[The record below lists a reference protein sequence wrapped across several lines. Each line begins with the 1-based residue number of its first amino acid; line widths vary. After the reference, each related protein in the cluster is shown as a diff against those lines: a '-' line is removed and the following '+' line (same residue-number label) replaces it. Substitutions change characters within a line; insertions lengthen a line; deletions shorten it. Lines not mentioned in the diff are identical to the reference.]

1 MSSFA
6 LFAAIIILLP
16 TIQQI
21 VATQVPIFQF
31 DDPYQCRA
39 SSGTYCFVSTLR
51 RTPENVRT
59 NPRRLSVH
67 FRRELLEWGLCTKQC
82 GGDVAHLTKADRAL
96 LKRPHF
102 STSNYSYPDHY
113 FPERIYMEKLFGDLM
128 QVCVNYRLL
137 ALYNVTG
144 YPDLENC
151 ITGTHVPWQFFDWY
165 GCFFY
170 MILFT
175 SIISFSMCNVLD
187 LCGYKIVRAAS
198 IRRNWIRLT
207 RYGTEDNI
215 SEIRCIEGLR
225 FLLILATIAFNCF
238 MLMITFPVDNP
249 EKVEQLLNHPLVLNV
264 LSCMFWIIP
273 AFLTIDGFLLM
284 SHFLNFREKR
294 DDFCARYFRYQFVNR
309 LVDSYPLYTMVLL
322 YTSIMDTV
330 WGGAPSVGRY
340 LMMTREARFC
350 RKNVWSNLLL
360 VNNYPSTSLEMCYA
374 PGWYFAASTHMFVLG
389 SALLCL
395 TWVFP
400 KTIKYIKWTVPII
413 AIILPGVGAYLFPS
427 APLPP
432 LQLNDI
438 QSGFMY
444 QTWYRMMY
452 LPTHMNAGCYL
463 VGMLSG
469 YYTHK
474 SKIVE
479 VCLFRN
485 KVYKWIRR
493 LSFPAVLFTA
503 CTPFLFYRLN
513 IVRPGLFTSVYAILF
528 NSSSSIFLAV
538 CLLQN
543 FRNIPRILIRCIET
557 PLFIIPTRLSFCL
570 YVIHPIVLRWFL
582 SLGDPRDGFEL
593 VKYPLLFGKVFVIT
607 FLLAVALFLFVEEPA
622 RNFFGSILLEKQ
634 ARGERETPRRVRIA
648 PLEMSLRY

>member
-6 LFAAIIILLP
+6 RFAVIIILLP

-21 VATQVPIFQF
+21 VATQLPASLPIFQFDQPSSSVPIFQF

-39 SSGTYCFVSTLR
+39 NLGTYCFVSTLR
-51 RTPENVRT
+51 RIPENART
-59 NPRRLSVH
+59 NREYPRRLSVH

-82 GGDVAHLTKADRAL
+82 GADVSHLTKADRAL

-102 STSNYSYPDHY
+102 SSSSLKYPDRY

-137 ALYNVTG
+137 VLYNFKG

-151 ITGTHVPWQFFDWY
+151 ITSTHMPWQFLDWY
-165 GCFFY
+165 VCLFY

-175 SIISFSMCNVLD
+175 WIISFSMCNVLD
-187 LCGYKIVRAAS
+187 LCGPRLFRRYKIVQAAS
-198 IRRNWIRLT
+198 IRLNWIRLT
-207 RYGTEDNI
+207 KYDIEDKL

-249 EKVEQLLNHPLVLNV
+249 EKVEQLLNNPLVINI

-284 SHFLNFREKR
+284 CHFLNFREKCKE
-294 DDFCARYFRYQFVNR
+294 FCACYFWYEFLNR
-309 LVDSYPLYTMVLL
+309 LVESYPLYTMVLL

-400 KTIKYIKWTVPII
+400 KIIKYIKWTVPMI

-469 YYTHK
+469 YYSQK

-479 VCLFRN
+479 RYSSQPARRFCSTGSTLFDLVCLHRST
-485 KVYKWIRR
+485 R
-493 LSFPAVLFTA
+493 SSST
-503 CTPFLFYRLN
+503 TPLPSSWPCVCWR
-513 IVRPGLFTSVYAILF
+513 ISGTSRASSSDVSRPR
-528 NSSSSIFLAV
+528 SSSSQPGSA
-538 CLLQN
+538 
-543 FRNIPRILIRCIET
+543 
-557 PLFIIPTRLSFCL
+557 
-570 YVIHPIVLRWFL
+570 
-582 SLGDPRDGFEL
+582 SLC
-593 VKYPLLFGKVFVIT
+593 T
-607 FLLAVALFLFVEEPA
+607 
-622 RNFFGSILLEKQ
+622 
-634 ARGERETPRRVRIA
+634 
-648 PLEMSLRY
+648 

>member
-1 MSSFA
+1 MSFV
-6 LFAAIIILLP
+6 LIL
-16 TIQQI
+16 
-21 VATQVPIFQF
+21 
-31 DDPYQCRA
+31 
-39 SSGTYCFVSTLR
+39 S
-51 RTPENVRT
+51 
-59 NPRRLSVH
+59 
-67 FRRELLEWGLCTKQC
+67 
-82 GGDVAHLTKADRAL
+82 
-96 LKRPHF
+96 
-102 STSNYSYPDHY
+102 
-113 FPERIYMEKLFGDLM
+113 
-128 QVCVNYRLL
+128 CVVL
-137 ALYNVTG
+137 
-144 YPDLENC
+144 
-151 ITGTHVPWQFFDWY
+151 DWY

-187 LCGYKIVRAAS
+187 LCGPRLFRSKCYLIFFLTLITTRSFPAGYKIVRAAS

-249 EKVEQLLNHPLVLNV
+249 EKVEQLLNNPLVLNV

-395 TWVFP
+395 TWV
-400 KTIKYIKWTVPII
+400 
-413 AIILPGVGAYLFPS
+413 
-427 APLPP
+427 
-432 LQLNDI
+432 
-438 QSGFMY
+438 
-444 QTWYRMMY
+444 
-452 LPTHMNAGCYL
+452 
-463 VGMLSG
+463 
-469 YYTHK
+469 
-474 SKIVE
+474 
-479 VCLFRN
+479 
-485 KVYKWIRR
+485 
-493 LSFPAVLFTA
+493 
-503 CTPFLFYRLN
+503 
-513 IVRPGLFTSVYAILF
+513 
-528 NSSSSIFLAV
+528 
-538 CLLQN
+538 
-543 FRNIPRILIRCIET
+543 
-557 PLFIIPTRLSFCL
+557 
-570 YVIHPIVLRWFL
+570 
-582 SLGDPRDGFEL
+582 
-593 VKYPLLFGKVFVIT
+593 
-607 FLLAVALFLFVEEPA
+607 
-622 RNFFGSILLEKQ
+622 
-634 ARGERETPRRVRIA
+634 
-648 PLEMSLRY
+648 